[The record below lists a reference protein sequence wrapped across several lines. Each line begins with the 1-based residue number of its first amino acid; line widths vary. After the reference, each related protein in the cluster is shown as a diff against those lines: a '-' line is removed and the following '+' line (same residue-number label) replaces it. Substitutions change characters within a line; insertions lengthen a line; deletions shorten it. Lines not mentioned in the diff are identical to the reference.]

1 MSAERL
7 APGVRELLRAE
18 IAASHGREVSFVARP
33 DANGLIVEARAVAR
47 GTVDAVLALPGVAAR
62 GELLLHNHPSGV
74 LEPSGADLTVAARL
88 HDGGVGFA
96 IVDNDVTDCY
106 VVVECPRPRATTR
119 IDPIDVAALLSPSGP
134 VARALGSFED
144 RPSQRDMAAYIADLY
159 NDGGVGLLEAG
170 TGVGKSFA
178 YLVPALVWAR
188 ENGERTVV
196 STNTINLQEQL
207 VGKDLPILA
216 RALGSGEHSPSFA
229 LLKGWRN
236 YICLARLEQARQ
248 GEGSLFEDERRVEV
262 ETLAAWAAK
271 TSDGSL
277 ADLPDEPSAEV
288 WDGVAAESDLCTRLK
303 CPHFERC
310 FLFQARRRAAE
321 ADVVVVNHH
330 LLASDLAVRM
340 ASDNWQEAAVLP
352 PYRRL
357 VLDEAHHL
365 EDVAA
370 MHLGAQVSRLGVERL
385 LARLER
391 NGRGLLP
398 TLQSVLF
405 GRDDLLS
412 AASRDLVQQG
422 LVDALGAARRGAEE
436 LFMQLARR
444 LDAEPPSGQAPVL
457 RLREE
462 FGADPVW
469 AGGLGVALDNLL
481 LAFARLRDG
490 VETIADRLALDDPS
504 ERRAQL
510 LGELRGVLRRLD
522 AAAAGLTAALRPPPG
537 GPAAVRWLE
546 RRGRKVPNVSLAA
559 VPLDLAP
566 ILKDNLFDRVET
578 VVLTSATLA
587 AGGEFSYLEER
598 LGLDLPPSR
607 VRAREIHASPFD
619 FPSQCVFGIPTDLPE
634 PRDDEPGHDAAVARV
649 LVELARAS
657 DGGMFALFTSHGALR
672 RAADAV
678 REAIAGRW
686 PLFVQ
691 GEGQRDQLLRRFR
704 EAGSGILLGT
714 DSFWEG
720 VDVPGRA
727 LRVLILAKL
736 PFKVPTEPLT
746 AARLERL
753 EARGL
758 NGFTHYLVP
767 NAALKLKQ
775 GFGRLIRSRS
785 DVGAVVLLD
794 RRVVTKRYGSMILE
808 GLPLASRVVGRWAEV
823 RGACEEFFARH
834 SIGEERAVEGGR
846 GREKAVDSML
856 ARVDQPRGHA
866 PGSANPA
873 GGA

>member
-1 MSAERL
+1 VSVERL
-7 APGVRELLRAE
+7 APAVRDLLRAE
-18 IAASHGREVSFVARP
+18 IAAAHGREVSFVARP
-33 DANGLIVEARAVAR
+33 DANGLLVEARVVAR
-47 GTVDAVLALPGVAAR
+47 GTVDSVLALPGIAVR

-74 LEPSGADLTVAARL
+74 LDPSGADLSVAARL

-96 IVDNDVTDCY
+96 IVNNDVSDCY

-119 IDPIDVAALLSPSGP
+119 IDPIDVAALLAPSGP

-178 YLVPALVWAR
+178 YLVPALAWAR
-188 ENGERTVV
+188 ANGERTVV

-236 YICLARLEQARQ
+236 YVCLSRLEQARD
-248 GEGSLFEDERRVEV
+248 ERDSLFEDERRAELDA
-262 ETLAAWAAK
+262 LAAWAAR

-277 ADLPDEPSAEV
+277 ADLPDEPSGDV
-288 WDGVAAESDLCTRLK
+288 WDAVAAESDLCTRLK

-357 VLDEAHHL
+357 VLDEAHHV

-370 MHLGAQVSRLGVERL
+370 MHLGTQASRLGIDRL
-385 LARLER
+385 LSRLEK

-398 TLQSVLF
+398 TLRSVLF

-422 LVDALGAARRGAEE
+422 LADALAAARRAADAVFALLG
-436 LFMQLARR
+436 RR
-444 LDAEPPSGQAPVL
+444 LDAEPGPTPVL
-457 RLREE
+457 RLRDE
-462 FGADPVW
+462 FKDDGVW
-469 AGGLGVALDNLL
+469 QDGLGVGLDNLL
-481 LAFARLRDG
+481 LALAQLAQG
-490 VETIADRLALDDPS
+490 AETIADRLALDDPS

-510 LGELRGVLRRLD
+510 LAELRGVVRRLD
-522 AAAAGLTAALRPPPG
+522 AMAAGLTAALRPAPG
-537 GPAAVRWLE
+537 GAVAVRWLE
-546 RRGRKVPNVSLAA
+546 RRGRKAANVSLAA

-566 ILKDNLFDRVET
+566 VLKENLFDRIET

-587 AGGEFSYLEER
+587 AGGEFSYLEAR

-607 VRAREIHASPFD
+607 VRVREIHASPFD
-619 FPSQCVFGIPTDLPE
+619 FPSQCLFGVPTDLPE
-634 PRDDEPGHDAAVARV
+634 PREDEPGHDAAVTRA
-649 LVELARAS
+649 LVELAHAS
-657 DGGMFALFTSHGALR
+657 DGGMFVLFTSHGALR
-672 RAADAV
+672 RTAEAV
-678 REAIAGRW
+678 RGELGGRW
-686 PLFVQ
+686 PLLVQ

-704 EAGSGILLGT
+704 EAGSAILLGT

-736 PFKVPTEPLT
+736 PFKVPSDPLT

-753 EARGL
+753 EAAGL
-758 NGFTHYLVP
+758 NGFAHYLVP

-785 DVGAVVLLD
+785 DVGAVLLLD
-794 RRVVTKRYGSMILE
+794 RRVVTKRYGALILE
-808 GLPLASRVVGRWAEV
+808 GLPPASRVVGDWADV

-834 SIGEERAVEGGR
+834 GIGVEPRAVGD
-846 GREKAVDSML
+846 AP
-856 ARVDQPRGHA
+856 AR
-866 PGSANPA
+866 
-873 GGA
+873 